1 MIHSIKTFYK
11 KCKRF
16 IEFAPEIWNGNDYD
30 YQSAVDLF
38 SYQLERL
45 ADELES
51 KNPHVDTKHQVAR
64 IHATVEMIQ
73 KVYGEEYLERP
84 LHIMERMYGE
94 CSFSFKPFEDTDSFE
109 VELVWD
115 RAVDEEHNKEINE
128 TYNAMMQ
135 HAYKDHERAHATL
148 WKYVEHNIRN
158 WWY

>member
-109 VELVWD
+109 VELANSHGH
-115 RAVDEEHNKEINE
+115 RKLGLVDGFSPANKLGHGLHPLMLPRRG
-128 TYNAMMQ
+128 T
-135 HAYKDHERAHATL
+135 
-148 WKYVEHNIRN
+148 
-158 WWY
+158 